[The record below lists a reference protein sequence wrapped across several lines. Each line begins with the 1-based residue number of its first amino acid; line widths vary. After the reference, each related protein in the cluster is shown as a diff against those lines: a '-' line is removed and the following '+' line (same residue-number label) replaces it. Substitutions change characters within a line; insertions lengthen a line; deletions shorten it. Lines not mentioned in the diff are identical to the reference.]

1 MDKIIISPTNYEF
14 TKQAVDELHGK
25 DIGGHVLFVAR
36 AQKRA
41 EREAELKEK
50 HEKLK
55 QERMSRY
62 HGVNLYVKNIDDKVT
77 SFFIS
82 LLQTIFSSFS
92 VLHNY
97 FYSKKNTL
105 FQQL

>member
-1 MDKIIISPTNYEF
+1 MTDESSLPGSIVLSYIAQLFSLRF
-14 TKQAVDELHGK
+14 TCAAYPHQAVEEMHGR

-62 HGVNLYVKNIDDKVT
+62 QGVNLYVKNIDDKVCT
-77 SFFIS
+77 
-82 LLQTIFSSFS
+82 QC
-92 VLHNY
+92 
-97 FYSKKNTL
+97 
-105 FQQL
+105 Q